1 MAIQQDYQSQLADL
15 QKQYNGGDIS
25 EELYKQE
32 TELLRQAL
40 EERMEIQQDYY
51 AQQDEAQ
58 LNWMDGVSSAW
69 GNYLDQSRD
78 ISGQTQSMFT
88 DAFSGMNDALY
99 GFVTTG
105 KLSLDDLAATFAQS
119 ALRMLLQWGTAQV
132 AMAALN
138 AFTST
143 AAIPLVGPLAAPAAA
158 ASAMGAAGSFM
169 STISSVAGMAH
180 DGIDSIPEDGTWFLQ
195 KGERV
200 TTAETSAK
208 LDRTLED
215 VRSKQNGGGTVV
227 NIIGDRSKAGTVERR
242 TNPGGQEETDVFVAD
257 IWGGGERAQ
266 ALEAAY
272 GLRRNAT

>member
-1 MAIQQDYQSQLADL
+1 
-15 QKQYNGGDIS
+15 
-25 EELYKQE
+25 
-32 TELLRQAL
+32 
-40 EERMEIQQDYY
+40 
-51 AQQDEAQ
+51 
-58 LNWMDGVSSAW
+58 
-69 GNYLDQSRD
+69 
-78 ISGQTQSMFT
+78 
-88 DAFSGMNDALY
+88 
-99 GFVTTG
+99 
-105 KLSLDDLAATFAQS
+105 
-119 ALRMLLQWGTAQV
+119 
-132 AMAALN
+132 
-138 AFTST
+138 
-143 AAIPLVGPLAAPAAA
+143 
-158 ASAMGAAGSFM
+158 
-169 STISSVAGMAH
+169 MAH